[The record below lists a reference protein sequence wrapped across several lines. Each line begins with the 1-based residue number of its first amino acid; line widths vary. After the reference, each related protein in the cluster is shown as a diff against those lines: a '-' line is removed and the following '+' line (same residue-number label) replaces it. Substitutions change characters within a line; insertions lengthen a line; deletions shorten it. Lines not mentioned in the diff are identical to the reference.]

1 MELDAERMQEEED
14 IAAARALSILFTRRY
29 SMLRHYNSAS
39 LLEEEG
45 QGHKYKS
52 VNDDKDEE
60 DINNSLKEE

>member
-1 MELDAERMQEEED
+1 VELDAERMQEEED

-45 QGHKYKS
+45 
-52 VNDDKDEE
+52 
-60 DINNSLKEE
+60 

>member
-1 MELDAERMQEEED
+1 VELDAERMQEEED

-29 SMLRHYNSAS
+29 SMPRHYNSAS

-45 QGHKYKS
+45 QGHEYKS

-60 DINNSLKEE
+60 DINDSLKEE